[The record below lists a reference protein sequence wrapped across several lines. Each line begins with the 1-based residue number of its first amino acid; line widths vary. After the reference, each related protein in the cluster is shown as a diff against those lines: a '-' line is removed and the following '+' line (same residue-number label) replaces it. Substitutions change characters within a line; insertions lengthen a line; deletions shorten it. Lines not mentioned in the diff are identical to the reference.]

1 MIGSSRKPD
10 HDHDRR
16 KLLART
22 SPHHAMTKLAPRQSP
37 SRFIHVFGFIF

>member
-22 SPHHAMTKLAPRQSP
+22 SPHHAMTKHAPRQSP